1 MAASWGVILVG
12 GPGPNSSGVLA
23 AGTTANPLADCPG
36 GKMVFA
42 MAGTL
47 APATGVKLQVLGPDG
62 VTLIDTATASNLTAP
77 GMVIVELA
85 PCQVVATIAGGPA
98 GGMFVTLSR
107 VVD

>member
-1 MAASWGVILVG
+1 MAASWGELLVG
-12 GPGPNSSGVLA
+12 NKGSPTTSGTVSNALV
-23 AGTTANPLADCPG
+23 DCPG

-62 VTLIDTATASNLTAP
+62 VTLIDTATTSSLTAA
-77 GMVIVELA
+77 GMLIVELA
-85 PCQVVATIAGGPA
+85 PCLVQATIAGGPA